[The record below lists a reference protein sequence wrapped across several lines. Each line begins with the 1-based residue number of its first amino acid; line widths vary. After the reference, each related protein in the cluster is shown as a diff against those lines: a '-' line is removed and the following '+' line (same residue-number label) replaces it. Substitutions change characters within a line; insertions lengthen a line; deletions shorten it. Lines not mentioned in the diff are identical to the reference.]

1 MDQGQEKT
9 GRPKRIRKATQQFTS
24 TPTTA
29 QPKKQRA
36 TRKAVARTTGKGKEK
51 AADPVA
57 EGASGNQSRTE
68 DTTGEPTKKKARTT
82 KQSAPKEE
90 KRLAQFRSHCPQ
102 NVLERAERVRIQ
114 RWFFMIERKREG
126 KTFKEEFKVLGSTAN
141 VYTVTIDH
149 KPKCSCPDNAI
160 RGNHCKHI
168 MFIFLKVLLVPI
180 TSHIWYQK
188 ALLTSELETVFAQA
202 PEAPNS
208 VTHPRVLDAYLRATG
223 QKAEASTAASSS
235 KKRIP
240 GEEDDCPI
248 CYDTMYGVAEATLTF
263 CEECGNALH
272 KECFEQYQKS
282 ARQTGKEITCVWCR
296 STWGVTTSSKSAGA
310 ATQQHGF
317 INLADAVPDL
327 NAHRDTSTYYH
338 GPRRSQHYYG
348 YNQYTS

>member
-9 GRPKRIRKATQQFTS
+9 GRPKRIRKPTQQFTS

-36 TRKAVARTTGKGKEK
+36 TRKAVARTTGKGKGK

-114 RWFFMIERKREG
+114 RFFMIERKREG

-223 QKAEASTAASSS
+223 QKAEA
-235 KKRIP
+235 
-240 GEEDDCPI
+240 
-248 CYDTMYGVAEATLTF
+248 
-263 CEECGNALH
+263 
-272 KECFEQYQKS
+272 

-296 STWGVTTSSKSAGA
+296 SSWGVTTSSKSAGA

-338 GPRRSQHYYG
+338 GPRHGQHYYG